1 MSEFPED
8 SELIRLFSSG
18 DKNAEKAFSIIVEK
32 YGKNLYSQI
41 RKVARNHED
50 TNDILQNVLVK
61 VYRNISGFKED
72 CTLYTWLYRIA
83 RNETYTFLTK
93 ENKRLISDFDDPF
106 LEIAAGTSRFEQIDS
121 EEISRLLLEAID
133 LLPEKQA
140 LVFQL
145 KFLEDLQYN
154 EISERTG
161 TSIGA
166 LKANYHHARQKIEE
180 ILIERLNLLK

>member
-1 MSEFPED
+1 MSGFPED
-8 SELIRLFSSG
+8 DELIRLFSSG
-18 DKNAEKAFSIIVEK
+18 GKNAEKAFSIIVDK
-32 YGKNLYSQI
+32 YGKSLYSQI
-41 RKVARNHED
+41 RTIVRNHED
-50 TNDILQNVLVK
+50 TNDILQDVLVK
-61 VYRNISGFKED
+61 VYGNLQGFKED
-72 CTLYTWLYRIA
+72 SSLYTWLYRIT

-93 ENKRLISDFDDPF
+93 EKKRLISDLDAPYFEF
-106 LEIAAGTSRFEQIDS
+106 ATGTVRFEQIDS
-121 EEISRLLLEAID
+121 ERISELLLEAIR

-145 KFLEDLQYN
+145 KFLEDLQFN

-180 ILIERLNLLK
+180 ILIERLNLL